1 MDRPSLQNAS
11 NNASHKPAL
20 TGPSSSTASTAASTQ
35 RAKRIKSVK
44 PNKKLALWAL
54 LGLIALALAGGG
66 IYAYTKYQNVKEEN
80 NKLTSNPQEAVKK
93 EQENLIKSVG
103 ALTDLPSGEAPTI
116 ATVSDAS
123 KLKSQ
128 AFFANAENGDRVLI
142 YTNAKKAY
150 LYRPSTNKVINIAPV
165 NIGNNNESTNTESNQ

>member
-1 MDRPSLQNAS
+1 MEKSGFKTPNNGGSAGQRPTLSAS
-11 NNASHKPAL
+11 ATH
-20 TGPSSSTASTAASTQ
+20 SS
-35 RAKRIKSVK
+35 RKSSRK
-44 PNKKLALWAL
+44 SGKKIFMWIVIL
-54 LGLIALALAGGG
+54 LLLAGVIGG
-66 IYAYTKYQNVKEEN
+66 GVLAYKKYQDVKKEN
-80 NKLTSNPQEAVKK
+80 ENLTSNPQEAVKK

-103 ALTDLPSGEAPTI
+103 ALTDLPSGETPTI

-128 AFFANAENGDRVLI
+128 TFFANAENGDRVLI